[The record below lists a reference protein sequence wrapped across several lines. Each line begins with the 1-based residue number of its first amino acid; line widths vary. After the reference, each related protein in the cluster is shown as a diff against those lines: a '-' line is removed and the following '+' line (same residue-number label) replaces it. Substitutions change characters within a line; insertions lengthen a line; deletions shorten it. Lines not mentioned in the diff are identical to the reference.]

1 MQILNTKF
9 DIFINVKL
17 LLTLTLI
24 CLFIIY
30 YIFLDIQTITT
41 IILDEYILL
50 SVVTAFTFILIYFKI
65 KLKEYIIMD
74 YLPNIK
80 TVSLKQSSILFIIF
94 CIIDFYDKD
103 GLIGMIKL
111 WFMYWL
117 FAIVSWQVMNI
128 INYYKNYK
136 FYI

>member
-1 MQILNTKF
+1 MLNSKF

-17 LLTLTLI
+17 LLALTLVS
-24 CLFIIY
+24 LSFIY
-30 YIFLDIQTITT
+30 YIFLDLQTIRS

-50 SVVTAFTFILIYFKI
+50 GVITVFSFIVIYFKI

-74 YLPNIK
+74 YLPNIN
-80 TVSLKQSSILFIIF
+80 TVSLKQASILFIIF
-94 CIIDFYDKD
+94 CIIDFYSEG
-103 GLIGMIKL
+103 GLTGMIKL